1 MDYIQP
7 IVKVMQ
13 AVTKSP
19 QYKFGVE
26 LPKSVKHAL
35 WLDKKNGN
43 NLWREAIEKELGQIN
58 DYNTFRAPAEGE
70 DLMEYQQIPYHIAFD
85 IKFDGCH
92 KAHLVAGGHKIAP
105 PTEDIYSGVAGIISV
120 CLGFMIAT
128 MNNLSVCA
136 VDIGNAFHFGKTRE
150 RCYVI
155 AG

>member
-1 MDYIQP
+1 MQGKTWVDPLVLQYDRPSVLIQYIIEKGLQNHKDFKWVNNFVDLDYIQP

-58 DYNTFRAPAEGE
+58 DYNTFRAPAEGR
-70 DLMEYQQIPYHIAFD
+70 I
-85 IKFDGCH
+85 
-92 KAHLVAGGHKIAP
+92 
-105 PTEDIYSGVAGIISV
+105 
-120 CLGFMIAT
+120 
-128 MNNLSVCA
+128 
-136 VDIGNAFHFGKTRE
+136 
-150 RCYVI
+150 
-155 AG
+155 